1 MAQAS
6 NYKALT
12 AEECAQRLL
21 AAEHPVVVMHVRPD
35 GDTVGTAAALMAIF
49 HHLGKAP
56 VYACSDPVPERLE
69 FLLKDFREAY
79 RYELGSSDIVTV
91 DIPTKEQI
99 GDLYDYFPGIYLMID
114 HHEVGTPFAD
124 NFNLPGASSA
134 GEVLMAILE
143 VLTAKH
149 GFNITPD
156 IAAPIYAAISSD
168 TGCFRYSN
176 VTPETLRRSAVL
188 VEYGIDYADI
198 NHKLFNSKTPKQIRA
213 EAFVADRI
221 KTAFGGRVAYAT
233 VSKRDRQA
241 QGATLEHF
249 ETAIDVV
256 RSVEFVEISFV
267 IKEMDNGDYKASMRS
282 TGKDVA
288 MIAQHF
294 SGGGHMRASGCTVKA
309 PTIARAAELVLERI
323 GAVYYSEE

>member
-1 MAQAS
+1 MAQ
-6 NYKALT
+6 YKELDT
-12 AEECAQRLL
+12 AECAERILSL
-21 AAEHPVVVMHVRPD
+21 EHPIVVMHVRPD

-49 HHLGKAP
+49 HKLGKAP
-56 VYACSDPVPERLE
+56 LYACSDPIPERLE

-79 RYELGSSDIVTV
+79 RYELDGSSIVTV

-99 GDLYDYFPGIYLMID
+99 GELYDYFSEISLMID

-124 NFNLPGASSA
+124 HLVLRGASSA
-134 GEVLMAILE
+134 GEVLMTVIE
-143 VLTAKH
+143 ELTSMGKIAL
-149 GFNITPD
+149 TPD
-156 IAAPIYAAISSD
+156 IAAPVYAAISSD

-176 VTPETLRRSAVL
+176 VTPDTLRRSAAL
-188 VEYGIDYADI
+188 IECGIDHEDI
-198 NHKLFNSKTPKQIRA
+198 NHRLFNSKTPKQIRA
-213 EAFVADRI
+213 EAFVSDRI

-233 VSKRDRQA
+233 VTKRDRQS

-267 IKEMDNGDYKASMRS
+267 VKEMDNGEFKASLRS

-288 MIAQHF
+288 AIASMF
-294 SGGGHMRASGCTVKA
+294 SGGGHIRASGCT
-309 PTIARAAELVLERI
+309 IAAHGITVAAELLLEKI
-323 GAVYYSEE
+323 GQTYYEE